1 MIELYLNNERV
12 FTDTSQTVK
21 VTKENPYFTQ
31 SGSYTLDVNIPMDIL
46 ENRRFFKSIQSL
58 PVTKKTEKMDANLI
72 VDNHLLLSGSAV
84 INSISDTTVKV
95 QLLGGNSDVN
105 FIANNGDVYIDDI
118 DYGEITIHDGKGYTF
133 NGERGGVPV
142 KGYTYIW

>member
-46 ENRRFFKSIQSL
+46 ENRRFFKNIQSFL
-58 PVTKKTEKMDANLI
+58 SLKKLKRWMPTL
-72 VDNHLLLSGSAV
+72 
-84 INSISDTTVKV
+84 
-95 QLLGGNSDVN
+95 
-105 FIANNGDVYIDDI
+105 
-118 DYGEITIHDGKGYTF
+118 
-133 NGERGGVPV
+133 
-142 KGYTYIW
+142 